1 MPQSLMRHLQDPAV
15 VCRRL
20 PGLPGHAL
28 GLGCR
33 PMHSLYIKPI
43 EVRFVE
49 ENSHNGYGYCASF
62 VLSER
67 VFES

>member
-49 ENSHNGYGYCASF
+49 ENSALGA
-62 VLSER
+62 
-67 VFES
+67 